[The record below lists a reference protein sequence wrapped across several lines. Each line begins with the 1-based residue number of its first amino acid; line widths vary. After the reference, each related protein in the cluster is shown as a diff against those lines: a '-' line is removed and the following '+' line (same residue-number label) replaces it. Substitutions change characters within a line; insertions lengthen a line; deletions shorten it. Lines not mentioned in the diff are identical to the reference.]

1 VTGPVP
7 GYLGR
12 ILDDGDPV
20 GTCFQVAPGVLV
32 TAWHVLNDIG
42 AAAPDSPVQ
51 VDPLPGGDPF
61 EATVTRQDATH
72 DLAVLVA
79 GTSLPGTAGTLTATD
94 QMTLRAPVTVT
105 GHAEPDDPG
114 HTFRF
119 LNAPGEWA
127 GWTTRDDTVPLGR
140 MTADAL
146 VPGMS
151 GAPVVCDGDGAVAG
165 VVSGRYNTAD
175 GWLAHTVWMARTE
188 DLAVLLD
195 GVAGVAMR
203 RVPLAGPVDLLLTID
218 TERVRLSAGPTELS
232 APHGG
237 VRPGLAEAVIEARR
251 ARARIGQVLAAP
263 LPAGELAG
271 DLSLAR
277 AGRLLGESFL
287 PGPVAAELTR
297 LLAEAEQAYQPVR
310 LGVAPAPELAWLPW
324 EALPRPDGR
333 GPLALHPLVR
343 VYRQASA
350 AAPRL
355 IPGPLRI
362 VVAIAAPLDSGGGVV
377 DYERH
382 LRSVIAEVRTARQDD
397 ADVRVIP
404 FAVLSAIREELQRA
418 PAHVLHVYCH
428 GSPGRLELEDQDGNA
443 RLVGAE
449 EFLAEAIPPGAMPP
463 VITLSACYTDAA
475 AADGAASF
483 AAALGA
489 HGACAV
495 IGTETSVTDV
505 YATRLFARLYGRLAQ
520 PGRPDVIAALADARR
535 EVQRELE
542 TSTSRRD
549 QELAA
554 LGEWA
559 IVTVLAAAPE
569 VPVLDPDQTRPG
581 APPPDIPSIEGLA
594 ARGPWYFV
602 GRRAEQRRW
611 PAELTSGSLAG
622 IVVCGIGGTGKT
634 TLAAE
639 VTARIQD
646 REPGRI
652 LVSLTGPLTLE
663 TLLGTVTSTIR
674 RELLVRGQDVQPLDV
689 AGRSDLPW
697 QDRLRIL
704 RDHVLNRV
712 PVLLVLDNF
721 EDNLLPDGNAVRDE
735 ILAELLAAWVKD
747 PGRSRLLITCRYPF
761 TLPGAAEAGLSFRQL
776 GALSR
781 AETMKLAW
789 SLPALDDLDEGQ
801 LEQVW
806 RLAGGHPRSLEYLD
820 ALLAGGQAYYPDVT
834 RRLHDAVTRRLG
846 GADRGQWLA
855 ARTGLDAALAETV
868 ALAADDVLLD
878 DLLLRLDQVP
888 GATALL
894 MGISVYREPVD
905 VNAVLFQTGQP
916 DTAAEQVP
924 DRKAANQQI
933 IEILDAAG
941 IVVDDSFDLAS
952 VPADVQIKLAPHIA
966 ELNRPPTPPFRS
978 PPGLQDQIMAAQAA
992 SLLTISADDG
1002 YIRLFVHRW
1011 TATELAARAP
1021 GPGLAGPHRQAAAY
1035 WLWRVRVWPQPRTA
1049 LVHDLLEARHHL
1061 LQAGDL
1067 EAAGQ
1072 VTEWACNQLHTW
1084 GAWDQ
1089 EAALIHDTLAR
1100 LPAESP
1106 RRAAWIHQLGI
1117 LAEVRGDYDE
1127 AVRQYQRSLDI
1138 SERLG
1143 DQAGQTGGYHQLGM
1157 LAHERGDYDEAAR
1170 QYQRSLDISERL
1182 GDQAGLARSYGQLGR
1197 LAHERG
1203 DYDEAARQY
1212 RRSQDIS
1219 ERLGNQADLAI
1230 GYHQLGILAQD
1241 RGDYDEATRQ
1251 YQRSMDISERLGD
1264 QAGMARSYHQLGMLA
1279 QDRGDYDEAARQ
1291 YHRSLEIDERL
1302 GNQVGMATS
1311 YSQLGTLETDRGGS
1325 TATAIA
1331 WHVQALEIRVHLGVP
1346 QVQID
1351 LRHLSALRRELG
1363 VGPFASLLAEAVGDT
1378 ELAETVTSWLDQW
1391 DNADDSPA

>member
-1 VTGPVP
+1 VIARPVP

-12 ILDDGDPV
+12 ILDGGDPV

-42 AAAPDSPVQ
+42 AATPDSPVQ

-61 EATVTRQDATH
+61 EATVARLDATH
-72 DLAVLVA
+72 DLAVLVT
-79 GTSLPGTAGTLTATD
+79 GTSLPATAGPLTATD
-94 QMTLRAPVTVT
+94 QMTMRAPVTVT
-105 GHAEPDDPG
+105 GHAEPEDQD
-114 HTFRF
+114 HTYRF

-127 GWTTRDDTVPLGR
+127 GWTTRNDTVPLGR

-151 GAPVVCDGDGAVAG
+151 GAPVICDGDGAVAG

-175 GWLAHTVWMARTE
+175 GWLAHTVWVARTE

-195 GVAGVAMR
+195 GVAGVALR
-203 RVPLAGPVDLLLTID
+203 RVPLAAPVDLLLTID
-218 TERVRLSAGPTELS
+218 TERVRLSAGS
-232 APHGG
+232 ADISASHGG
-237 VRPGLAEAVIEARR
+237 VRPGLAEAVSEARR
-251 ARARIGQVLAAP
+251 GRARIGQVLAAP

-310 LGVAPAPELAWLPW
+310 LGVAAAPELAWLPW

-333 GPLALHPLVR
+333 GPMALHPLVR

-355 IPGPLRI
+355 VPGPLRI

-382 LRSVIAEVRTARQDD
+382 LRSVIAEVRSARQDE

-428 GSPGRLELEDQDGNA
+428 GSPGQLELEDQDGNA
-443 RLVGAE
+443 RSVGAE

-475 AADGAASF
+475 AADGASSF
-483 AAALGA
+483 AAALGQ

-542 TSTSRRD
+542 TSKDHRD
-549 QELAA
+549 LELAA

-569 VPVLDPDQTRPG
+569 VPVLDRDHTRPG
-581 APPPDIPSIEGLA
+581 APPPDAPSIEGLA

-663 TLLGTVTSTIR
+663 SLLGTVTSTIR

-689 AGRSDLPW
+689 AARTDLPW
-697 QDRLRIL
+697 RDRLGIL
-704 RDHVLNRV
+704 RTHVLDRV
-712 PVLLVLDNF
+712 PLLLVLDNF
-721 EDNLLPDGNAVRDE
+721 EDNLLPDHNAVRDE
-735 ILAELLAAWVKD
+735 ILAELLAAWVTD

-761 TLPGAAEAGLSFRQL
+761 TLPGGVTDRLSFRQL

-789 SLPALDDLDEGQ
+789 SLPALDDLTEAQ
-801 LEQVW
+801 LDQVW

-820 ALLAGGQAYYPDVT
+820 ALLSGGQAYYPDVT
-834 RRLHDAVTRRLG
+834 RRLADAVTRRLD
-846 GADRGQWLA
+846 GADRTQWLA

-878 DLLLRLDQVP
+878 DLLARLDQVP
-888 GATALL
+888 GAAALL
-894 MGISVYREPVD
+894 MGVSVYREPVD
-905 VNAVLFQTGQP
+905 VNAVLFEVGQP
-916 DTAAEQVP
+916 DPEAEHVP
-924 DRKAANQQI
+924 DRKAADRQI
-933 IEILDAAG
+933 IEILGAAG
-941 IVVDDSFDLAS
+941 IVIDDSFDPAN
-952 VPADVQIKLAPHIA
+952 VPADIQAKLVPHIA
-966 ELNRPPTPPFRS
+966 ELNRPPTPPFR
-978 PPGLQDQIMAAQAA
+978 PPLSIQDQIMACQAA
-992 SLLTISADDG
+992 SLLTVSGNDG
-1002 YIRLFVHRW
+1002 KVRYFVHRW
-1011 TATELAARAP
+1011 TATELAVRSAES
-1021 GPGLAGPHRQAAAY
+1021 GPGLSGAHQQAAAY
-1035 WLWRVRVWPQPRTA
+1035 WRWRFEVWLQNRVA
-1049 LVHDLLEARHHL
+1049 DVHDLLEARHHL
-1061 LQAGDL
+1061 LQAG
-1067 EAAGQ
+1067 EPERAGE
-1072 VTEWACNQLHTW
+1072 VTEMACSELHKW

-1100 LPAESP
+1100 LSADSP
-1106 RRAAWIHQLGI
+1106 RRAVWIHQLGI
-1117 LAEVRGDYDE
+1117 VA
-1127 AVRQYQRSLDI
+1127 Q
-1138 SERLG
+1138 
-1143 DQAGQTGGYHQLGM
+1143 
-1157 LAHERGDYDEAAR
+1157 ERGDYDEASR
-1170 QYQRSLDISERL
+1170 QYQRALDINQRL
-1182 GDQAGLARSYGQLGR
+1182 GNQASTARGYHQLGV
-1197 LAHERG
+1197 LAHLRG
-1203 DYDEAARQY
+1203 DYDEA
-1212 RRSQDIS
+1212 S
-1219 ERLGNQADLAI
+1219 
-1230 GYHQLGILAQD
+1230 
-1241 RGDYDEATRQ
+1241 RQ
-1251 YQRSMDISERLGD
+1251 YQRALDIKERLGD
-1264 QAGMARSYHQLGMLA
+1264 QGGLA
-1279 QDRGDYDEAARQ
+1279 
-1291 YHRSLEIDERL
+1291 I
-1302 GNQVGMATS
+1302 T
-1311 YSQLGTLETDRGGS
+1311 YSQLGILKTDRGES
-1325 TATAIA
+1325 TAIAIA
-1331 WHVQALEIRVHLGVP
+1331 WHVKALMIRLHLGVP
-1346 QVQID
+1346 QARID
-1351 LRHLSALRRELG
+1351 LDRLSASRRELG
-1363 VGPFASLLAEAVGDT
+1363 VGPFTSLLAEAGGDP
-1378 ELAETVTSWLDQW
+1378 ELVETVTSWLDQW